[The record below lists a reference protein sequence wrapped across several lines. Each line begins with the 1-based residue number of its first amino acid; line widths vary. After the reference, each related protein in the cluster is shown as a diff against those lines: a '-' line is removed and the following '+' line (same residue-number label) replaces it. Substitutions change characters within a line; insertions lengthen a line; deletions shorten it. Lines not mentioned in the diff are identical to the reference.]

1 MPFLFQK
8 LAWPHGVKQIHLFL
22 DDCSVFAFLFPFLLF
37 FFFGLL
43 ITSYSIIAII
53 NHDKLM
59 HRDDHYPIVVFLLAI
74 ATLEKEK
81 KQGVEKIKV

>member
-1 MPFLFQK
+1 
-8 LAWPHGVKQIHLFL
+8 
-22 DDCSVFAFLFPFLLF
+22 
-37 FFFGLL
+37 
-43 ITSYSIIAII
+43 
-53 NHDKLM
+53 M